1 MFPLLPADNLA
12 AAFELVYC
20 FATAITVI
28 ASYLLTMR
36 V

>member
-1 MFPLLPADNLA
+1 MYPFLPADNMA

-20 FATAITVI
+20 FATAITAI

-36 V
+36 I